1 MDPQIPTY
9 TKEQLMKVV
18 KDWVKLDND
27 IRVLQKEIATRK
39 KEKKEV
45 STELMKIMKTEQIG
59 GLDINDGQILYTS
72 KSVKKPIT
80 NKVMMDVLAKYYGGD
95 FMKATE
101 LNSFIMEN
109 RGEIVRENI
118 VRKIREPK

>member
-1 MDPQIPTY
+1 MANET

-27 IRVLQKEIATRK
+27 IRVLQKEISIRK

-45 STELMKIMKTEQIG
+45 STQLIQIMKTEQIG
-59 GLDINDGQILYTS
+59 GLDINDGQILYTN
-72 KSVKKPIT
+72 KTVKKPMT
-80 NKVMMDVLAKYYGGD
+80 NKVLMDVLSKYCEGD
-95 FMKATE
+95 FMKASE
-101 LNSFIMEN
+101 MNSFIMEN

-118 VRKIREPK
+118 VRKIIK

>member
-1 MDPQIPTY
+1 MDQHSPTY

-18 KDWVKLDND
+18 KDWVKLDNE
-27 IRVLQKEIATRK
+27 IRTLQKEIAIK
-39 KEKKEV
+39 KKGKKEV
-45 STELMKIMKTEQIG
+45 STELMQIMKTEQIG

-80 NKVMMDVLAKYYGGD
+80 NKVMMDVLSKFYGGD
-95 FMKATE
+95 FLKATE

-109 RGEIVRENI
+109 RGEVIRENI
-118 VRKIREPK
+118 VRKIKS

>member
-1 MDPQIPTY
+1 MATETTNH

-27 IRVLQKEIATRK
+27 IRILQKEIATRK
-39 KEKKEV
+39 KEKKDV
-45 STELMKIMKTEQIG
+45 STQLMQIMKAKEIG

-72 KSVKKPIT
+72 KSVKKPMT
-80 NKVMMDVLAKYYGGD
+80 NKVLMDVLSKYCDGD

-101 LNSFIMEN
+101 INSFIMEN
-109 RGEIVRENI
+109 RGEIVRESI
-118 VRKIREPK
+118 VRKIK